1 MPLGIGNLRMGLS
14 SQQRAAGGAPAFSPA
29 SLFTG
34 SEQGVWMRPNN
45 TSTVYQ
51 ESTGSTPGAVNSP
64 VGLLQDIARGTTP
77 GSNLVANPG
86 PFVNTTGYTG
96 QNGAALSVAASRL
109 RIAGT
114 GTNGAYATTTCATA
128 IGTFYEFLAES
139 QFVSG
144 VNTSFFTEKAD
155 QATLGPNVVGSPVGA
170 AGPRRVFFSAT
181 ATTTFLRLIPF
192 DAFTTGDWDNI
203 IVRTVPGIPALQ
215 GTAGDRPTLREEA
228 GSGVRFLENVSS
240 DTLNWTAPAGTYT
253 IAYVIPDG
261 TVTIL
266 TGQSLSGAT
275 NIMLAS
281 QIVEYIAVNRALT
294 GPEATGLTNYLIGVA
309 NP

>member
-1 MPLGIGNLRMGLS
+1 MRLVLGLGIGR
-14 SQQRAAGGAPAFSPA
+14 QQRATGGAPAFSP
-29 SLFTG
+29 SNLFALG
-34 SEQGVWMRPNN
+34 ENGVWLRPNN

-51 ESTGSTPGAVNSP
+51 ESTGSTAGAVNSP
-64 VGLLQDIARGTTP
+64 VGLLHDISRGTTP
-77 GSNLVANPG
+77 GSNLVSNPG
-86 PFVNTTGYTG
+86 PFSNTTGYTA
-96 QNGAALSVAASRL
+96 QNAASISVVSSKL

-114 GTNGAYATTTCATA
+114 GSAFPFATTSCATA
-128 IGTFYEFLAES
+128 IGTFYEFLTDAT
-139 QFVSG
+139 FVSDS
-144 VNTSFFTEKAD
+144 NDTLFIEKAD
-155 QATLGPNVVGSPVGA
+155 AATGSSNTVGSTQGP

-181 ATTTFLRLIPF
+181 ATTTFLRLITNNGF
-192 DAFTTGDWDNI
+192 DTNDWDNI
-203 IVRTVPGIPALQ
+203 ILRTVPGVPAQ
-215 GTAGDRPTLREEA
+215 QATAGDRPTLREEG

-266 TGQSLSGAT
+266 TGQALSGAT

-294 GPEATGLTNYLIGVA
+294 GSETTGLTSYLTGVA